1 MKVRI
6 GQKINSFIV
15 DTVDGVQQTVP
26 DPFRK
31 LTHLQFRR
39 FAGCPI
45 CNYHLH
51 IFTSNAAQLVSAGIQ
66 EIVLFHSSTTEM
78 RKFQQDIPFVMVADP
93 GKLLYKKFGVE
104 KSLLAT
110 MYPKPLWACIRG
122 IALGKMGLNVENG
135 PFGLPADIL
144 IDQQGLVVAV
154 HYGKHAY
161 DQWELNELLA
171 LAAVDPAEN

>member
-6 GQKINSFIV
+6 GQKVSSFVIE
-15 DTVDGVQQTVP
+15 TVDGVQQMVP

-39 FAGCPI
+39 FSGCPI

-51 IFTSNAAQLVSAGIQ
+51 TFSKNAAKLTSAGIQ
-66 EIVLFHSSTTEM
+66 EIVLFHSSVAEM
-78 RKFQQDIPFVMVADP
+78 RKFQHDIPFVMVADSK
-93 GKLLYKKFGVE
+93 KLLYKKFGVE

-110 MYPKPLWACIRG
+110 MHPSALWACFRG
-122 IALGKMGLNVENG
+122 IVLGKMGLKVENG

-144 IDQQGLVVAV
+144 INQQGVIVAV
-154 HYGKHAY
+154 KYGKHAY
-161 DQWELNELLA
+161 DQWELDELLE
-171 LAAVDPAEN
+171 LA